1 MEIPK
6 VSVIIPV
13 FNTEPFLK
21 TAMFSIL
28 NQTLH
33 EIELIIVDDGSTDN
47 SLTILKDLAQ
57 TDARI
62 SIFSQPNSGQSIAR
76 NTALKHATGEYVYF
90 MDSDDILDVKALEIC
105 YKEAKEKDL
114 DIVTFDAVAFC
125 ENPSVKLR
133 GYNYSRS
140 GKIDE
145 GVHSGIEMLELFLSD
160 NLYKAAPWLL
170 FVKRDFLVNLNL
182 EFYPGII
189 HEDELFT
196 PILYLNANRVLF
208 IPKILFH
215 RRVRE
220 NSTMTKGFSHKNLK
234 GYYTVIDELQKW
246 SSYKSK
252 RITEIID
259 QLIFGFVNAV
269 AYQSERFSFKE
280 RYAVFYYL
288 LRKSLLHQVK
298 YKNITILIF
307 PFTITVKSFI
317 RKVFS

>member
-1 MEIPK
+1 MISPK

-13 FNTEPFLK
+13 YNTEEFLK
-21 TAMFSIL
+21 EAIESIC
-28 NQTLH
+28 NQTLRD
-33 EIELIIVDDGSTDN
+33 IEIIVVNDGSTDN
-47 SLTILKDLAQ
+47 SKLVIDVFSQ
-57 TDARI
+57 TDCRI
-62 SIFSQPNSGQSIAR
+62 KVIFQVNQGQSVAR
-76 NTALKHATGEYVYF
+76 NAGLKIACGEFIYF
-90 MDSDDILDVKALEIC
+90 MDSDDILEEKALEIC

-114 DIVTFDAVAFC
+114 EIVFFDAVAFC

-145 GVHSGIEMLELFLSD
+145 GVHSGIEMLELFLRD

-220 NSTMTKGFSHKNLK
+220 NSTMTKGFSQKNLK